1 MIFHADIQLD
11 RTAVPFWPRHRT
23 TKVAL
28 IKAPKYKANLT
39 TGEVRLENR
48 NRDGR
53 NSNKTFERLLGY
65 QYFQKLL
72 PRKGT
77 TCSSPDSQGKLVV
90 YHCLKIYVLD

>member
-1 MIFHADIQLD
+1 MFHADIQLD

-28 IKAPKYKANLT
+28 IKAPKYKANLA

-48 NRDGR
+48 NRDGLG
-53 NSNKTFERLLGY
+53 NNKTFERLLSY
-65 QYFQKLL
+65 QTVFSKAITKERNYLL
-72 PRKGT
+72 QSRFT
-77 TCSSPDSQGKLVV
+77 YKLVV